1 MTLQDL
7 LNKVCAGESDNK
19 TAQKLGITRTTF
31 SAYRTGRKKPSDE
44 VLDRIIELTG
54 LPPVQVYLAA
64 YAEKV
69 HNPVAAKAFMELSDR
84 AA

>member
-7 LNKVCAGESDNK
+7 LDKACNGSSDNK
-19 TAQKLGITRTTF
+19 TAQKLGITRSTF
-31 SAYRTGRKKPSDE
+31 SAYRTGRKNPSDE
-44 VLDRIIELTG
+44 VLEKIIQMTDLDP
-54 LPPVQVYLAA
+54 LQVYAAA

-69 HNPVAAKAFMELSDR
+69 QNPTVAEAFRHL